1 MSGAYRTGGCPTG
14 KHQYPTE
21 EVADV
26 AAAKVTRSNL
36 RRPREDGRTACR
48 SYRCEDCGQWHVTST
63 PPRIHPNR

>member
-1 MSGAYRTGGCPTG
+1 MTAIHLGGCPTG
-14 KHQYPTE
+14 KKQFATE
-21 EVADV
+21 EAADE
-26 AAAKVTRSNL
+26 AAVVLTRSNL